1 MPMSEHAAARPVW
14 YRSLYW
20 RIAIGFVALLAGL
33 LLMQAMVFLW
43 LSGTIA
49 TNIMGQSPEALAK
62 QVATEVATALQQDP
76 TLNID
81 TYVREHYSRYYQP
94 LLVVMDDGRVARN
107 HEPPRIAGVDQAPR
121 GPRPGEPPRIAGS
134 DRALR
139 GPRPEGLPPG
149 APGQPGAAG
158 PPQPGSR
165 PLPPMPGGQA
175 ASIEVAGSRVG
186 FVAVAGRGPRTE
198 FLLRQ
203 FGPTLGILAIVLLLL
218 GSAVGSLAIFGPARR
233 RLHAL
238 EKVAQAIG
246 EGDVSAR
253 ATESGGDEVTALARA
268 INQMAGDL
276 EARTSAVEASD
287 RTRRQ
292 LLADVSHEL
301 KTPLS
306 SIRGY
311 VETLAMPEVK
321 LDGDTRRRYLD
332 IVSDETIK
340 LERIVGDLLDL
351 ARLEGGGMKLACEVV
366 PVARLFQRVNDRHE
380 RELLEKQINLEISIA
395 PDAQEVW
402 GDPSRL
408 EQAVQNLVAN
418 ALRHT
423 PEGGQ
428 VTLLSKQAGG
438 SVRLAVRDSG
448 SGVPEAHLPRIFDR
462 FYKADASRTDTDSK
476 TGSGLGLSVVKA
488 IIELHGGTVGAAN
501 LPGGGAEFEI
511 SLPPRAS

>member
-1 MPMSEHAAARPVW
+1 MSEQAAGRPVW
-14 YRSLYW
+14 YHSLYW
-20 RIAIGFVALLAGL
+20 RIAIGLVALLAGL
-33 LLMQAMVFLW
+33 LLLQALVFLW

-76 TLNID
+76 KLNVD
-81 TYVREHYSRYYQP
+81 TYVREHYSRFYQP
-94 LLVVMDDGRVARN
+94 LMVVMDDGRVARN
-107 HEPPRIAGVDQAPR
+107 HEPPRIAGFDRAAR
-121 GPRPGEPPRIAGS
+121 GPRPDGS
-134 DRALR
+134 
-139 GPRPEGLPPG
+139 PPG
-149 APGQPGAAG
+149 APDRVG
-158 PPQPGSR
+158 PRPPGSR
-165 PLPPMPGGQA
+165 PLPPMPGGPDGPGGQR

-203 FGPTLGILAIVLLLL
+203 FGPTLGVIGTVLLLL

-233 RLHAL
+233 RLRAL
-238 EKVAQAIG
+238 EKVAHAIG

-253 ATESGGDEVTALARA
+253 ATESGGDEVSALARA

-276 EARTSAVEASD
+276 AARTSAVDASD

-301 KTPLS
+301 KTPLA

-321 LDGDTRRRYLD
+321 LDEDTRRRYLD

-351 ARLEGGGMKLACEVV
+351 ARLEGGGMTLACEVV
-366 PVARLFQRVNDRHE
+366 PVARLFQRASDRHE
-380 RELLEKQINLEISIA
+380 REVIEKQISLETSIA

-428 VTLLSKQAGG
+428 VALLSKQTGG
-438 SVRLAVRDSG
+438 AVCLVIRDSG
-448 SGVPEAHLPRIFDR
+448 PGIPEAHLPRVFDR
-462 FYKADASRTDTDSK
+462 FYKADASRTDPYSK
-476 TGSGLGLSVVKA
+476 AGSGLGLSIVKA
-488 IIELHGGTVGAAN
+488 IVELHGGSVAAAN
-501 LPGGGAEFEI
+501 LAGGGAQFTI
-511 SLPPRAS
+511 SLPPRAA

>member
-1 MPMSEHAAARPVW
+1 MTERPAASRPVW

-20 RIAIGFVALLAGL
+20 RIAMGLVALLAGL
-33 LLMQAMVFLW
+33 LLMQALVFLW
-43 LSGTIA
+43 MTGTIA
-49 TNIMGQSPEALAK
+49 TNIMGQSPEALAR
-62 QVATEVATALQQDP
+62 QVATDVATALQQDP
-76 TLNID
+76 KLNVE
-81 TYVREHYSRYYQP
+81 TFVKERYSRYYQP
-94 LLVVMDDGRVARN
+94 LVVVMDDGRVARN
-107 HEPPRIAGVDQAPR
+107 HEPPRIGGSDQGPL
-121 GPRPGEPPRIAGS
+121 GPRPGSTPPNRTEASVPRARGAGPG
-134 DRALR
+134 
-139 GPRPEGLPPG
+139 GPPPG
-149 APGQPGAAG
+149 STPMPPAPGP
-158 PPQPGSR
+158 
-165 PLPPMPGGQA
+165 PGGPGGER

-186 FVAVAGRGPRTE
+186 FVAVAGRGPRIE

-203 FGPTLGILAIVLLLL
+203 FGPTLGAIGIVLLLL
-218 GSAVGSLAIFGPARR
+218 GSAVGSLAIFRPASN
-233 RLHAL
+233 RLRAL

-276 EARTSAVEASD
+276 EARTSAMEASD

-301 KTPLS
+301 KTPLA

-321 LDGDTRRRYLD
+321 LDEDTRRRYLD
-332 IVSDETIK
+332 IVGDETIK
-340 LERIVGDLLDL
+340 LERIIGDLLDL
-351 ARLEGGGMKLACEVV
+351 ARLEGGGMTLACEVV
-366 PVARLFQRVNDRHE
+366 PVARLFQRASDRHE
-380 RELLEKQINLEISIA
+380 REVIEKQINLETTIA

-428 VTLLSKQAGG
+428 VTLLSKQTGG
-438 SVRLAVRDSG
+438 AVCLMIRDSG
-448 SGVPEAHLPRIFDR
+448 TGIPEEHLARVFDR
-462 FYKADASRTDTDSK
+462 FYKVDASRADPYSK
-476 TGSGLGLSVVKA
+476 AGSGLGLSIVKA
-488 IIELHGGTVGAAN
+488 IIERHGGTVAAAN
-501 LPGGGAEFEI
+501 IPGGGAEFTI
-511 SLPPRAS
+511 SLPPRAA